1 MAKQRRVLGF
11 TLIEL
16 MIVVAIVG
24 ILAAIAYPAY
34 QDYMRKARRA
44 DGRAALMTLMQNQE
58 KLRAICSSYAGTL
71 ASANNCTGPT
81 VQGSAS
87 SSDGYYTISV
97 TGAGA
102 TSYTLNATAT
112 GIQASDSTCT
122 PLTITNT
129 AGTITK
135 GPAGCW

>member
-1 MAKQRRVLGF
+1 MLGF
-11 TLIEL
+11 TLVEL

-24 ILAAIAYPAY
+24 ILAAIAYPSFKS
-34 QDYMRKARRA
+34 YMQKGRRG
-44 DGRAALMTLMQNQE
+44 DGKAALMTLMQNQE
-58 KLRAICSSYAGTL
+58 KLRAVCSSYATTL

-81 VQGSAS
+81 VAGSAA

-97 TGAGA
+97 TAANA
-102 TSYTLNATAT
+102 TSYTLSAAAT
-112 GIQASDSTCT
+112 GIQASDTTCT